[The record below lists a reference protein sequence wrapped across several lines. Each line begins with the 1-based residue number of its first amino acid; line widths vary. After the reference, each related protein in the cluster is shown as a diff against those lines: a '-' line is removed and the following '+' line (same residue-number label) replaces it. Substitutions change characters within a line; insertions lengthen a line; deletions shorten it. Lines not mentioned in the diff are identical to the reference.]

1 MIAFDADVLGEIGAG
16 NPVYVARL
24 AQIPVGEQCIP
35 VVVIEEILR
44 GRMSAIRRAEA
55 KRGKTSIVQAYELLA
70 ETFKAFRQ
78 ARILPYDAAAED
90 QFQQWRTQIRIGTH
104 DLRIAAICVSLSVT
118 LVTRNQR
125 DFLQVP
131 GLSLEVW

>member
-16 NPVYVARL
+16 NPSFVARL
-24 AQIPVGEQCIP
+24 SQIPVAEQAIP

-44 GRMSAIRRAEA
+44 GRLSAIRRAEG
-55 KRGKTSIVQAYELLA
+55 KHGKTSIVHAYELLA

-78 ARILPYDAAAED
+78 TRVLPYDTAAED
-90 QFQQWRTQIRIGTH
+90 QFQQWRAQIRIGTH

-125 DFLQVP
+125 DFAQVP